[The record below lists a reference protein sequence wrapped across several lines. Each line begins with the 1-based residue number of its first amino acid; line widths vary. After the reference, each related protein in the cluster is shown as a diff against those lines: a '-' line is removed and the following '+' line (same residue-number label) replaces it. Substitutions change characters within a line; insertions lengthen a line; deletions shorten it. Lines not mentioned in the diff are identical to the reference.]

1 MEQHAGAQFLTCQRP
16 VLVMP
21 APSPRN
27 SGLHP
32 KTVNPKHSQTADT
45 KQTPNYPPSHI
56 LNRIERR
63 RDFFV

>member
-1 MEQHAGAQFLTCQRP
+1 MCCKLIVRSAC
-16 VLVMP
+16 
-21 APSPRN
+21 
-27 SGLHP
+27 
-32 KTVNPKHSQTADT
+32 ADT